1 MNIELLDFSICAQ
14 PSKCAKG
21 ELCSCFDLKSGNC
34 SRCDQLCDVYLKYLT
49 GMGTACD
56 LLEFWAKRHS
66 QSQKSD
72 QLPPK

>member
-34 SRCDQLCDVYLKYLT
+34 SRCGELCEVYLKYLT
-49 GMGTACD
+49 GKGTAFD
-56 LLEFWAKRHS
+56 LMEFWAKRHS
-66 QSQKSD
+66 QGLKFE
-72 QLPPK
+72 KVTA